1 MLNRYPLFKGTP
13 NILFIYL
20 AYISLIII
28 SSILFAYLFSHKLDV
43 MDNNN
48 NILLGNIPFD
58 FGELIVNLTES
69 KGYYHTIDDVKYF
82 LKKLPALP
90 LLIVFI
96 GKISLNYY
104 FVIIFKNIIIF
115 STYFFAVYFLL
126 RGSFNNN
133 FLILILIAPI
143 CLPYNYNVALNYVYG
158 DCLTAIFLPL
168 LFVSLLSFQKY
179 RLYFTSIIL
188 FILYFSKPSMFLI
201 VSIIPF
207 FILFFEKKNKLILR
221 IMPFIFMILAVSS
234 WGIFS
239 YQKTGK
245 FAYGSTSLSQNAFG
259 LSFSFNREFKNYYPN
274 KSTDLIPQHYP
285 KFKFNSEWDWYN
297 YYDKRNKEYLKNNL
311 DRYLKDCLIKIK
323 FIFFGVNR
331 DGAFPDKNGIY
342 NNNFRVSVLISK
354 IILNFAII
362 FSLIKL
368 CSNIKNIYLIKE
380 EFYFLSILSLNI
392 APHIVGWAT
401 SKHLV
406 GILNISIIYLVYC
419 FYNYFKKI

>member
-1 MLNRYPLFKGTP
+1 
-13 NILFIYL
+13 
-20 AYISLIII
+20 
-28 SSILFAYLFSHKLDV
+28 
-43 MDNNN
+43 
-48 NILLGNIPFD
+48 
-58 FGELIVNLTES
+58 
-69 KGYYHTIDDVKYF
+69 
-82 LKKLPALP
+82 
-90 LLIVFI
+90 
-96 GKISLNYY
+96 
-104 FVIIFKNIIIF
+104 
-115 STYFFAVYFLL
+115 
-126 RGSFNNN
+126 
-133 FLILILIAPI
+133 
-143 CLPYNYNVALNYVYG
+143 
-158 DCLTAIFLPL
+158 
-168 LFVSLLSFQKY
+168 
-179 RLYFTSIIL
+179 
-188 FILYFSKPSMFLI
+188 
-201 VSIIPF
+201 
-207 FILFFEKKNKLILR
+207 
-221 IMPFIFMILAVSS
+221 MPFIFMILAVSS

-245 FAYGSTSLSQNAFG
+245 FAYGSNSLSQNAFG
-259 LSFSFNREFKNYYPN
+259 LSFSFNKEFKNYYPN

-342 NNNFRVSVLISK
+342 NNNLRVSVLISK

-406 GILNISIIYLVYC
+406 GILNISIIYLVYY
-419 FYNYFKKI
+419 FYTYFKKI